1 MDGFLHYL
9 SMPYLL
15 DGILITLQ
23 ATALGF
29 FGGFALGLLLAGMAL
44 TRNRLVSGVARTYSV
59 IFRGTP
65 LVLQLVFVFTAL
77 PHAGIVLSPIMAAG
91 VALAANE
98 ATFFAEIFRSAVI
111 RVDKGQTDAARA
123 VGLRPGTVLR
133 RIVGPQAARAAIPAI
148 GSEAVSTMKNSAL
161 ASIIAVPEL
170 TLRSNQ
176 LASAT
181 FDYFSIF
188 FASGVMYL
196 VLTGAITGL
205 QLVVERTVDLN
216 RVSGRGRSRPAQAST
231 AEGSG
236 PGADTAVAEKPVNGA
251 RVNGAQVTSAVSR
264 AEAVR
269 RARVALTVSDVH
281 KAFAEH
287 EVLRGI
293 DMEIRTGEVV
303 ALLGPSGSG
312 KSTLLRL
319 INHLETVDT
328 GTISFDGIEVG
339 YRDGGAALP
348 EREVARQRVQAGVG
362 MVFQHFNLFG
372 HLTARENVAVPLR
385 WVHRVPKDE
394 ALAEADRLLGRV
406 GLSARA
412 HALPRRL
419 SGGQQQRVGIARA
432 LAGRPQ
438 VLLLDEPTSALD
450 PVGRREVRDLVR
462 SLRAAG
468 TTIFLNSHL
477 LSEVELVCDRV
488 AIVDRGRVV
497 RGGSLDELLGVQE
510 LRLTLDRVDAELL
523 ADLRRFG
530 RVLEADGSTVT
541 LGVADLEVAPLVA
554 EAVVRRGRRLYG
566 LVPVQ
571 RSLEEVFVS
580 LVETGDG

>member
-1 MDGFLHYL
+1 MSSFLHYL

-15 DGILITLQ
+15 GGILITLQ

-29 FGGFALGLLLAGMAL
+29 FGGFAGGLVLSGMAL
-44 TRNRLVSGVARTYSV
+44 SGNRVVSGIARTYSV

-65 LVLQLVFVFTAL
+65 LILQLVFVFTAL
-77 PHAGIVLSPIMAAG
+77 PHAGIVLSPILAAG
-91 VALAANE
+91 LALAANE
-98 ATFFAEIFRSAVI
+98 ATFFAEILRSAVLG
-111 RVDKGQTDAARA
+111 VDRGQTDAARA
-123 VGLRPGTVLR
+123 VGLRPATVMR

-148 GSEAVSTMKNSAL
+148 GSEAVATMKNSAL

-170 TLRSNQ
+170 TLRSSQ

-205 QLVVERTVDLN
+205 QLIVERAADLS
-216 RVSGRGRSRPAQAST
+216 RIGDRRRGRPST
-231 AEGSG
+231 PDGGAI
-236 PGADTAVAEKPVNGA
+236 PGGGKTAVPLPVDGRVPDGASANGA
-251 RVNGAQVTSAVSR
+251 VTEGAASHQAVPNGAVLNGAVLNGAVPDDAVANGAVLDGAVANGAVSNGAVSR
-264 AEAVR
+264 AAAVR
-269 RARVALTVSDVH
+269 RARVALTITDVH
-281 KAFAEH
+281 KSFADQ

-293 DMEIRTGEVV
+293 DLEIRKGEVV

-319 INHLETVDT
+319 INHLETLDR

-339 YRDGGAALP
+339 YRESGATLP
-348 EREVARQRVQAGVG
+348 EREVARQRVDAGVG

-394 ALAEADRLLGRV
+394 AMAQADRLLGRV
-406 GLSARA
+406 GLAARA
-412 HALPRRL
+412 HALPRHL

-450 PVGRREVRDLVR
+450 PERVQEVLEVIRSLALDEGLTMLIATHQLGFAREVADRAVFMADGQVLEQGATAEVLDR
-462 SLRAAG
+462 PKHPTAARFLRAVH
-468 TTIFLNSHL
+468 TV
-477 LSEVELVCDRV
+477 EV
-488 AIVDRGRVV
+488 
-497 RGGSLDELLGVQE
+497 
-510 LRLTLDRVDAELL
+510 
-523 ADLRRFG
+523 
-530 RVLEADGSTVT
+530 
-541 LGVADLEVAPLVA
+541 
-554 EAVVRRGRRLYG
+554 
-566 LVPVQ
+566 
-571 RSLEEVFVS
+571 
-580 LVETGDG
+580 